1 MTVIKSD
8 SVPVIIRTPVE
19 KDIEIAA
26 ANTATIAVRFNTNF
40 DNNRSPSWINLNKRA
55 NLLINPADSFTD
67 MVFRNTYIRTTHD
80 YNPQLNNYAVDN
92 ITTLLE
98 LRIATYDPL

>member
-19 KDIEIAA
+19 NDIEIVA

-40 DNNRSPSWINLNKRA
+40 DNNCPTFRDHI
-55 NLLINPADSFTD
+55 LLKNCNIAFNPLYSFTD
-67 MVFRNTYIRTTHD
+67 MNFRNINICAFD
-80 YNPQLNNYAVDN
+80 EYNPQLNYDAVVF
-92 ITTLLE
+92 
-98 LRIATYDPL
+98 IAEI